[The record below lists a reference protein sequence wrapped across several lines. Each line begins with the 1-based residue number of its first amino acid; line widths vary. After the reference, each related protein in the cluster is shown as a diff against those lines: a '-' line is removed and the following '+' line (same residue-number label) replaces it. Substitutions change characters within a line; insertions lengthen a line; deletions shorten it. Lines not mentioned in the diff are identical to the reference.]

1 MNKNIN
7 LDNFKFIEVE
17 KPNNNLSFFDLKK
30 KILNKEQLNNSE
42 INKIWCIIA
51 FFIVLFFLIY
61 ELCNLEYLK

>member
-1 MNKNIN
+1 MNTIIN

-61 ELCNLEYLK
+61 